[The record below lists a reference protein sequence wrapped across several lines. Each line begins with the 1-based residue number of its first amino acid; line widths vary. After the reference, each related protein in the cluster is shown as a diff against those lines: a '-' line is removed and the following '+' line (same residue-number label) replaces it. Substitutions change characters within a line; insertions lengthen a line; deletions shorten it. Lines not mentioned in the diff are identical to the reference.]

1 MISIIVPT
9 YNEAGN
15 IKELVKQIGTV
26 LKSMRYEVIVIDDDS
41 PDGTYKIA
49 RSLPKVRAFC
59 RKRKRGLSSAVIDGF
74 SHAKGEHILVM
85 DADLSHPP
93 KYLPKL
99 IDRLKDHDLVIG
111 SRLVKGGSVQEW
123 PFHRK
128 LLSFGAR
135 MISRPLTSVK
145 DTMSGFFAFRREIIK
160 DVKLNGL
167 GYKILLE
174 VIVKGKAKKISEV
187 PFTFV
192 NRGVGESKIT
202 GNVCFEY
209 LQQVSSLMF
218 YKIKNLK
225 H

>member
-1 MISIIVPT
+1 
-9 YNEAGN
+9 
-15 IKELVKQIGTV
+15 
-26 LKSMRYEVIVIDDDS
+26 
-41 PDGTYKIA
+41 
-49 RSLPKVRAFC
+49 
-59 RKRKRGLSSAVIDGF
+59 
-74 SHAKGEHILVM
+74 
-85 DADLSHPP
+85 
-93 KYLPKL
+93 
-99 IDRLKDHDLVIG
+99 
-111 SRLVKGGSVQEW
+111 
-123 PFHRK
+123 
-128 LLSFGAR
+128 